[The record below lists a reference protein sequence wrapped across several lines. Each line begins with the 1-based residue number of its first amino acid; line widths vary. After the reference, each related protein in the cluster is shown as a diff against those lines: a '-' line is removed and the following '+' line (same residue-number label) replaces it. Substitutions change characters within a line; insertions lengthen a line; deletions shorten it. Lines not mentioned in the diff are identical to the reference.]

1 MSKPL
6 KIKYADD
13 QFAIYTTDLLSSYKP
28 SEFHDAFSD
37 LQKDGLIQGN
47 FEDQTWTCSSDTA
60 SFRINFDFNIF
71 SYTRT
76 LKNII
81 KLTPGELLEFL
92 KYYTVYICGSYV
104 FETIR
109 DRIACLRDFLSKYGS
124 MYYETSSLDKCVI
137 IDFLTFIGLPDAVIA
152 EIEANIPL
160 IKSSSY
166 SQRDL
171 APLINYLVIDNE
183 ITDMYDL
190 DISEHDFIKWFPI
203 FFWTKITL
211 ILPLRPTEILF
222 TPFDCLKQHTDGS
235 MWITIRRTLLKKS
248 HSIVH
253 YEVDKDYEKCEYP
266 ISNKKTISVIQKYL
280 QLTAFAPRRFLFLYN
295 KLSKRKI
302 FSNAAFSILITAFI
316 NQFLIGN
323 PKYSYAKY
331 ASGISEFSIV
341 SPGDSR
347 PIALSNMFYQG
358 IDAEVCRQLAGHE
371 HLVTTYG
378 YYENIS
384 KTILASSIVN
394 IQRDIN
400 HHFQEIEKLHE
411 DYTSNEN
418 SSASSIHCR
427 YSPQPDLTGD
437 YSICME
443 LDQQE
448 SCFGCQYH
456 MATKDELNNE
466 LLSRKAELEKSVELL
481 AKSVFSR
488 SKKYIFDK
496 DKIMLDLH
504 TCITRYMDATDEC
517 ALQEKIKWLR
527 HQNTMTD

>member
-1 MSKPL
+1 MSNPL

-13 QFAIYTTDLLSSYKP
+13 QFAIYTTDLFSSYKP
-28 SEFHDAFSD
+28 SEFHDAFTD
-37 LQKDGLIQGN
+37 LKKDGLIQGN
-47 FEDQTWTCSSDTA
+47 FKDQTWTCSSDTA
-60 SFRINFDFNIF
+60 SFHVNFDFDIF
-71 SYTRT
+71 SYSRV
-76 LKNII
+76 LKKTI
-81 KLTPGELLEFL
+81 KFTPNELTDLL
-92 KYYTVYICGSYV
+92 KYYTIYICGSYI
-104 FETIR
+104 FRSICS
-109 DRIACLRDFLSKYGS
+109 RISHLRDFFSKYGS
-124 MYYETSSLDKCVI
+124 AYYIITPEHKSEI
-137 IDFLTFIGLPDAVIA
+137 IDFLVFIGLPEAVIS

-160 IKSSSY
+160 VKSLPN

-190 DISEHDFIKWFPI
+190 DISEQDYVKWFPVY
-203 FFWTKITL
+203 FWSKITF

-222 TPFDCLKQHTDGS
+222 TPFDCLKQHADGS
-235 MWITIRRTLLKKS
+235 MWITVRRTLLKKS

-253 YEVDKDYEKCEYP
+253 YDVDKDYEKCEYP
-266 ISNKKTISVIQKYL
+266 ISNEKTIKAIKKYL
-280 QLTAFAPRRFLFLYN
+280 QLTSHAPRRFLFLYN

-302 FSNAAFSILITAFI
+302 LSIASFSILINDFVKQFI
-316 NQFLIGN
+316 IGS
-323 PKYSYAKY
+323 PKYSYAKF
-331 ASGISEFSIV
+331 ASGISEFSTV

-358 IDAEVCRQLAGHE
+358 IDAEICRQLAGHE
-371 HLVTTYG
+371 QLVTTYG

-418 SSASSIHCR
+418 SSALSIHCR

-456 MATKDELNNE
+456 VATKEELNNE

-481 AKSVFSR
+481 AKSIFSR

-496 DKIMLDLH
+496 DKLLLDLH
-504 TCITRYMDATDEC
+504 TCITRYMEATDEC
-517 ALQEKIKWLR
+517 ALQEKIKWQR
-527 HQNTMTD
+527 HQNTMIG